1 MPTLAEKLS
10 LTPSKNTDEI
20 PPEITDEIPE
30 DPAPGQARRRSSNK
44 PQARA
49 KTPPRKPASLPTKA
63 AVRDEL
69 DGYIQMLALGWSMRC
84 DQCGGALSEQS
95 NAIAD
100 RLAAIIARTPRLLEL
115 FAHGSGI
122 GEYLLLGQALLPV
135 VRTAV
140 DHRNHA
146 QEVPTDGYAEN
157 LAHFQPYRPATA

>member
-10 LTPSKNTDEI
+10 FTPPKNVDEN

-30 DPAPGQARRRSSNK
+30 DPAPGQSRRRSAAK

-49 KTPPRKPASLPTKA
+49 KTATRKPAALPTKA

-69 DGYIQMLALGWSMRC
+69 DGYLTMLALGWSMRC

-95 NAIAD
+95 SAIAD
-100 RLAAIIARTPRLLEL
+100 RLAAIIVRTPRLLEL
-115 FAHGSGI
+115 FAHGSGL
-122 GEYLLLGQALLPV
+122 GEYILLGQALMPV

-140 DHRNHA
+140 DHRNHG
-146 QEVPTDGYAEN
+146 QEQDDAHTEN